1 MLTILFGITTTL
13 PLMADA
19 EEKAVVPEKPL
30 VSEDGNDRIMLQDG
44 VAVMSS
50 RDGPTNEF
58 EEWRRCEY
66 KKPAVQ
72 LQKLILVF
80 KSKKGG
86 TVEYSIVPDLQAG
99 TFTGNVSYEE

>member
-1 MLTILFGITTTL
+1 
-13 PLMADA
+13 MADA